1 MNIEYHS
8 KAHSKFLLIFHLILV
23 CKYRKKLLSDASISR
38 KIKELTEEYYDED
51 DEFLIKKF
59 KRGTAPQKM
68 AAAKVLKERG
78 YDLKELRS

>member
-1 MNIEYHS
+1 MGFWDTVGSIA
-8 KAHSKFLLIFHLILV
+8 K
-23 CKYRKKLLSDASISR
+23 DAKDTVVETSR